1 MTDMRVYL
9 MGLAPVLVSFALFA
23 SAVMQRQSW
32 RSHGASASLRNSL
45 AGQENGAVPSTGESA
60 ALMGAALAGDPGM
73 GRPGVG

>member
-1 MTDMRVYL
+1 MMDIRVYL

-32 RSHGASASLRNSL
+32 RSHGASACRQNSL
-45 AGQENGAVPSTGESA
+45 AGQEDGAVPSTGGSA
-60 ALMGAALAGDPGM
+60 AFMGAALAGDPGM